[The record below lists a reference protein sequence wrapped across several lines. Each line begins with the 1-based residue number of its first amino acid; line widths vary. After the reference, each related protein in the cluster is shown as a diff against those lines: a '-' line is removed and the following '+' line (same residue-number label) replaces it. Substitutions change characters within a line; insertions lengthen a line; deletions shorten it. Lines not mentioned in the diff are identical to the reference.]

1 MVEYALRERD
11 VGGSNPLIQTML
23 TKIFYGL
30 PDRFVLHTDAR
41 QRRAINFWLF
51 ILWVTV
57 GSVLWFILKDALWFV
72 GFMSLYALW
81 ATHFGAFSAE
91 TPVEQEKT

>member
-1 MVEYALRERD
+1 MWK
-11 VGGSNPLIQTML
+11 
-23 TKIFYGL
+23 KIFYGL
-30 PDRFVLHTDAR
+30 PDKFVHRTDAR
-41 QRRAINFWLF
+41 WRRALNFWLF
-51 ILWVTV
+51 FVWLTI

-91 TPVEQEKT
+91 TPVEQEEPIDKAE

>member
-1 MVEYALRERD
+1 MKQFIIKHFYA
-11 VGGSNPLIQTML
+11 
-23 TKIFYGL
+23 L

-41 QRRAINFWLF
+41 MRRAINFWF
-51 ILWVTV
+51 FVLWMTF
-57 GSVLWFILKDALWFV
+57 GSILWFILKDALWFV

-91 TPVEQEKT
+91 TPVEEEETDPTHP